1 MKYKV
6 MLADDEP
13 IMRKALQTLIDW
25 NELECE
31 VICVA
36 ENGQEVIEKLDEM
49 LPDILITDIKM
60 PAADGIQIAKYI
72 YENKLCTKTIILTA
86 YADFSYAKLAIKY
99 NVVEYVTKT
108 GAFDELLC
116 AIKNCIKQL
125 KEEESKNTIDEK
137 DNFFRAVYDGNI
149 YENIVLQ
156 CKKMNIENQKYAV
169 IFFKFLMDE
178 MIERDKKVKIYNSLK
193 NFYKLAFS
201 ERLIHG
207 MFYQKNLYGLIVNCD
222 HERKLAVDYLRET
235 CEKVMDMMDNFME
248 LYVYVGIS
256 RIHDNLEELA
266 EVYEEARCALNHSGF
281 EESDKINFYWEEMK
295 QEEIPVIS
303 MDAKQKLINESL
315 KYIDSN
321 FKKNITVSD
330 VSKAV
335 GTSASYLSR
344 IFKEYTGETIIQTIN
359 KKKIEK
365 AKEYLS
371 KTDYRVYEVADALG
385 FENITYFSRFF
396 KKHTGVSPKEYK
408 DNCL

>member
-31 VICVA
+31 VIYVA
-36 ENGQEVIEKLDEM
+36 ENGQEVIEKIDEIQT
-49 LPDILITDIKM
+49 DILITDIKM

-72 YENKLCTKTIILTA
+72 YENKLRTKTIILTA

-116 AIKNCIKQL
+116 AIKNCVKQL
-125 KEEESKNTIDEK
+125 KEEERKNTIDEK

-149 YENIVLQ
+149 YENIAQ
-156 CKKMNIENQKYAV
+156 HCKNLNIDSQTYAV
-169 IFFKFLMDE
+169 VFFKFLMDE
-178 MIERDKKVKIYNSLK
+178 MVERDKRVKIYNSLK

-201 ERLIHG
+201 EKLIHG

-222 HERKLAVDYLRET
+222 YESSQAIKYLQKT

-256 RIHDNLEELA
+256 RIHENLEELP
-266 EVYEEARCALNHSGF
+266 EVYEEARCALNHSAF
-281 EESDKINFYWEEMK
+281 EESEKINFYSEEMK
-295 QEEIPVIS
+295 QEEIPVMSI
-303 MDAKQKLINESL
+303 DAKQKLIKESM
-315 KYIDSN
+315 KYIDFH
-321 FKKNITVSD
+321 FKEAITVPE
-330 VSKAV
+330 VAKAA

-408 DNCL
+408 DGAL